1 MLLTLMNNTDTSPL
15 FGVCVW
21 LWSTRGICPVVA
33 TDHRGGARSHGAVR
47 LLLPGIMWA
56 AYQTL
61 KQADASL
68 QLRRARSHVCCS
80 P

>member
-1 MLLTLMNNTDTSPL
+1 MLLTLMNNTNAPL
-15 FGVCVW
+15 FSECMVVVHPWYLSRCHR
-21 LWSTRGICPVVA
+21 RGSV
-33 TDHRGGARSHGAVR
+33 GSHGAVR
-47 LLLPGIMWA
+47 LLLLGIMWA